1 MFRGIASRFI
11 LIYIVLICICMALVG
26 AFLTYRLESNQVA
39 ELLADMSQTMDA
51 LAISGQTY
59 FSSDI
64 GKSEAQV
71 KELVSSWRLPPG
83 QGLAVIVPGE
93 VPTILAT
100 TSSEESGVGKSA
112 LSASAFAPD
121 LVLEAL
127 EGRVAKGVTGER
139 TEASRQHLA
148 KPLYSSDGDVVGALY
163 MSASLDSVNRLL
175 QDTRRL
181 LTYATLFGLGVTVA
195 LGVFLAG
202 TITGPIRE
210 VTRKAEEMAKGNYR
224 QKVDIKSEDE
234 IGRLGRSFNTLTQEL
249 AHTIGQ
255 MDLERNK
262 LDAIFTYMAE
272 GLVALDRR
280 GHLVHANPIA
290 REILSISEEDV
301 AAKRLFDL
309 ESLAMNHLN
318 YHDPASLTGES
329 RVNLG
334 ENFYNVKYAP
344 YKDDSGDAGV
354 ILVFQ
359 DVTKEHRLDV
369 MRKEFVA
376 NVSHE
381 LKTPLTTIKTY
392 TETLLDPDL
401 PPAPRERFL
410 RIIAREGDR
419 MTHLVRDL
427 LYLSNMDRKREVKD
441 LGPIDVKRAVRHAL
455 EGVEAMRKEK
465 GHTIALSLAKD
476 IAPIRG
482 EHNDVERV
490 LTNILTNAIKYT
502 PDFGTISIQGKN
514 YANRV
519 IITVEDTGIGIP
531 PEDIN
536 RIFERFY
543 RVEKGRSRAMG
554 GTGLGLS
561 ICQEI
566 MEAMGGRI
574 SISSTHGVGT
584 MVRLS
589 FPRGDEQ

>member
-26 AFLTYRLESNQVA
+26 AFLTSRLETNQVG

-59 FSSDI
+59 FSSDM

-71 KELVSSWRLPPG
+71 KALVSSWRLPPG
-83 QGLAVIVPGE
+83 QSLAVIVPGE
-93 VPTILAT
+93 VPTILAS
-100 TSSEESGVGKSA
+100 TSSEELGVGKSA

-127 EGRVAKGVTGER
+127 EGRVAQGVTGQRSEV
-139 TEASRQHLA
+139 SRQHLA
-148 KPLYSSDGDVVGALY
+148 KPLHSSDGDVVGALY
-163 MSASLDSVNRLL
+163 MSASLDSVNHLL

-224 QKVDIKSEDE
+224 QKVDIKSDDE

-280 GHLVHANPIA
+280 GHLIHANPIA

-301 AAKRLFDL
+301 AAKRHFDV
-309 ESLAMNHLN
+309 ESLEMNHLN
-318 YHDPASLTGES
+318 YHDPATLTGES
-329 RVNLG
+329 RVSLG

-392 TETLLDPDL
+392 TETLLDPEL

-465 GHTIALSLAKD
+465 GHTITLSLSKD

-519 IITVEDTGIGIP
+519 IITVEDTGVGIP

-574 SISSTHGVGT
+574 SISSTHGEGT